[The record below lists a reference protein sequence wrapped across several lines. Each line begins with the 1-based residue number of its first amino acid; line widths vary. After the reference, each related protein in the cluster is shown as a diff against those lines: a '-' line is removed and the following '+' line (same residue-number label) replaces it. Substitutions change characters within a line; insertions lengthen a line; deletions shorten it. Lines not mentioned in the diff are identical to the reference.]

1 MVKCWKWTKKSNWKK
16 VKIQFSTHR
25 EPNQEL
31 NYAVTIQNMI
41 IYHNFLDQIQSFTM
55 SKYKNNNTVHLET

>member
-1 MVKCWKWTKKSNWKK
+1 MNQNNGQVLKMNKKKSNWKK

-41 IYHNFLDQIQSFTM
+41 IYHNFLDQIQSFTT
-55 SKYKNNNTVHLET
+55 SK